1 MEKKLTKIIG
11 LKKNEFD
18 EFIKNGEI
26 QLREA
31 RLIPFAKPGDEM
43 ALTSVIL
50 SSIRLINEFKRM
62 ILSESKMMLGGKI
75 YVFTEI
81 IFSEFSDLRI
91 DGLLIIVKNG
101 IIRDAAIF
109 EMKNGA
115 NEINKEQIENYLK
128 IAKAYSIPRLI
139 TVSNQF
145 VSEPTQFPV
154 NIKASKN
161 LELYHFSWSYLLTLG
176 HILLFNNDTNIADE
190 DQVEIMK
197 EVINYL
203 EYEKSGIYGFNQMK
217 KGWSSIVEKINSG
230 ASLKQNDPD
239 LEDTVISWQQ
249 EEKDMALILSKNLG
263 VLVNSGK
270 VKYKG
275 NLKTRLDDD
284 KKKIISN
291 KFLTSTLRVK
301 GAVSDIKIKALF
313 EKRIIEMSV
322 TLKAPQDKTIR
333 GQLGWIKRQIDIC
346 NKKNEK
352 TFQKIKNE
360 ILIEI
365 IIRNSNKSERISL
378 IDIDNIYAEIKNKEI
393 KEFKILFI
401 KDFGKQF
408 ASRIKFVEI
417 IERMIVDFYSGIVQF
432 LSKWEKHAP
441 KMIETNKTDVIEIN
455 DEDSDQNI
463 SEKHDNGN
471 ENLIS
476 ELKT

>member
-62 ILSESKMMLGGKI
+62 ILSASKMMLGGKI

-352 TFQKIKNE
+352 
-360 ILIEI
+360 
-365 IIRNSNKSERISL
+365 
-378 IDIDNIYAEIKNKEI
+378 
-393 KEFKILFI
+393 
-401 KDFGKQF
+401 
-408 ASRIKFVEI
+408 
-417 IERMIVDFYSGIVQF
+417 
-432 LSKWEKHAP
+432 
-441 KMIETNKTDVIEIN
+441 
-455 DEDSDQNI
+455 
-463 SEKHDNGN
+463 
-471 ENLIS
+471 
-476 ELKT
+476 